1 MHISP
6 HMTRPCFLV
15 IDNQYP
21 GSISTRKLVI
31 ETAQLNVITAYS
43 AHEAIDLLARFSSVD
58 GIVLDTEMAD
68 IPCRRL
74 IERLRQIRSD
84 IPIITVSPT
93 GHDKCDGEQYHVSS
107 YDPQALLE
115 QLRQVCGKRE
125 QESIIRENE
134 ASQDK

>member
-1 MHISP
+1 
-6 HMTRPCFLV
+6 MTRPCFLV

-43 AHEAIDLLARFSSVD
+43 AHEAIELLARFSSVD

-134 ASQDK
+134 ASLDKPS

>member
-1 MHISP
+1 M
-6 HMTRPCFLV
+6 

-43 AHEAIDLLARFSSVD
+43 AHEAIELLARFSSVD

-134 ASQDK
+134 ASLDKPS